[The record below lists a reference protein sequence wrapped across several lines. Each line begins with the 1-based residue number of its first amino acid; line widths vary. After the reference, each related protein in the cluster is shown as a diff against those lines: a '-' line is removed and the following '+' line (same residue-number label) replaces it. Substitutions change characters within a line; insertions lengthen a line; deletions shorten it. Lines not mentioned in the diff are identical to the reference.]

1 MPRCTIGNP
10 NPRGLGGPYG
20 FELLLPWYDGW
31 LTKTLFTSLGKSLC
45 KFTNFVPL
53 GVCGLDL
60 ILPIVIIGVDTN
72 GASITI
78 IID

>member
-1 MPRCTIGNP
+1 
-10 NPRGLGGPYG
+10 
-20 FELLLPWYDGW
+20 
-31 LTKTLFTSLGKSLC
+31 
-45 KFTNFVPL
+45 
-53 GVCGLDL
+53 VCGLDL